1 MGKLNYLGRKI
12 RGIKAGQAVLTSLK
26 KRLPPEDRNKPGN
39 HESALRDP
47 VVEIDIT
54 GKELT
59 DVGLN
64 QFIDVLIECIKFE
77 IKEVREGK
85 VHTSRIV
92 KVAELH
98 FQGNQLTVES
108 LAKLAE
114 VVALS
119 KGDLRELDLS
129 KNQLHIETAEDV
141 EKWEAFLGKF
151 KNCYMLKK
159 LDLSGNPLGCLG
171 IEHFA
176 RVYLKSDLDWLLS
189 DAPDIIGPDPN
200 AKSDSIDD
208 DLARMKLSDK
218 ENEPKGSKK
227 SPDKGKNARPKSHTQ
242 IEWAEE
248 AEFTCTRGLRSIPHL
263 ILSEIGLSNTSA
275 LHLQSM
281 LRAQHTPEHLLKF
294 LPQGKSVTL
303 PQTAS
308 LCKSIIWRPTND
320 LPPYTVR
327 LLEVAESLRDVV
339 SDTEA
344 EGQSI
349 NDENDG
355 KEYASRG
362 RNKGQDHDEKPAN
375 QVGNDLKT
383 EYARLCKRVQLEA
396 IKIEGVHSS
405 TLWSTALKMMLIS
418 RTILLDDDNRPRSD
432 SKVGG
437 TDVENNVRVDEG
449 EKEAESIQGDDSSS
463 DGPNYAHVEFVEPRN
478 RTRVRFVEPNT
489 GAYSYPGE
497 DIAHIGPPVTN
508 TAPEGAGQR
517 AGPSYSRYEAFVSEF
532 PTPQEAYEPSASM
545 NAAVATEVMQIPSA
559 ASSSSGTRSRNPDE
573 DRVLRFDVPLKVW
586 RRTIA
591 YVVGANGLLDN
602 EQQNCILKYA
612 ASWEALEH
620 AQTFQGAE
628 EHQQIWKL
636 LQTLDCFNYSVWKAD
651 RSKVKSIKGK

>member
-1 MGKLNYLGRKI
+1 M
-12 RGIKAGQAVLTSLK
+12 
-26 KRLPPEDRNKPGN
+26 
-39 HESALRDP
+39 
-47 VVEIDIT
+47 
-54 GKELT
+54 
-59 DVGLN
+59 
-64 QFIDVLIECIKFE
+64 
-77 IKEVREGK
+77 
-85 VHTSRIV
+85 
-92 KVAELH
+92 
-98 FQGNQLTVES
+98 
-108 LAKLAE
+108 
-114 VVALS
+114 
-119 KGDLRELDLS
+119 
-129 KNQLHIETAEDV
+129 
-141 EKWEAFLGKF
+141 
-151 KNCYMLKK
+151 
-159 LDLSGNPLGCLG
+159 
-171 IEHFA
+171 
-176 RVYLKSDLDWLLS
+176 
-189 DAPDIIGPDPN
+189 
-200 AKSDSIDD
+200 
-208 DLARMKLSDK
+208 
-218 ENEPKGSKK
+218 
-227 SPDKGKNARPKSHTQ
+227 
-242 IEWAEE
+242 
-248 AEFTCTRGLRSIPHL
+248 
-263 ILSEIGLSNTSA
+263 
-275 LHLQSM
+275 
-281 LRAQHTPEHLLKF
+281 
-294 LPQGKSVTL
+294 TL

-355 KEYASRG
+355 TEYASRG

-375 QVGNDLKT
+375 QVENKLKT

-396 IKIEGVHSS
+396 IQIEGVHSS

-437 TDVENNVRVDEG
+437 VDVENNVRVDKG
-449 EKEAESIQGDDSSS
+449 EKEAEWVQEDDSSS
-463 DGPNYAHVEFVEPRN
+463 DGPNYVHVEFVEPRN

-497 DIAHIGPPVTN
+497 DIAHMGPPVTH

-532 PTPQEAYEPSASM
+532 PTPQEAYEPSASI

-559 ASSSSGTRSRNPDE
+559 AFSSSGTRSRNPDE

>member
-1 MGKLNYLGRKI
+1 
-12 RGIKAGQAVLTSLK
+12 
-26 KRLPPEDRNKPGN
+26 
-39 HESALRDP
+39 
-47 VVEIDIT
+47 
-54 GKELT
+54 
-59 DVGLN
+59 
-64 QFIDVLIECIKFE
+64 
-77 IKEVREGK
+77 
-85 VHTSRIV
+85 
-92 KVAELH
+92 
-98 FQGNQLTVES
+98 
-108 LAKLAE
+108 
-114 VVALS
+114 
-119 KGDLRELDLS
+119 
-129 KNQLHIETAEDV
+129 
-141 EKWEAFLGKF
+141 
-151 KNCYMLKK
+151 
-159 LDLSGNPLGCLG
+159 
-171 IEHFA
+171 
-176 RVYLKSDLDWLLS
+176 
-189 DAPDIIGPDPN
+189 
-200 AKSDSIDD
+200 
-208 DLARMKLSDK
+208 
-218 ENEPKGSKK
+218 
-227 SPDKGKNARPKSHTQ
+227 
-242 IEWAEE
+242 
-248 AEFTCTRGLRSIPHL
+248 
-263 ILSEIGLSNTSA
+263 
-275 LHLQSM
+275 M

-437 TDVENNVRVDEG
+437 ADVENNVRVDEG

-489 GAYSYPGE
+489 GAYSCPGE